1 MNTIETARLT
11 LRPFT
16 PADLD
21 RVAELMSD
29 AGFMSFSAAGPADR
43 DEAARFLERM
53 LERHVRN
60 EPSQFAVVRRDEQSL
75 IGYCGF
81 FPQTVDGLEEIE
93 IAYRLHPEHWGYG
106 FATEAARAVR
116 EHAFAT
122 LRLPRVISLIHPE
135 NHRSRRV
142 AEKNE
147 MVLEKETVFRGF
159 QVQVFAATRLGDAG
173 G

>member
-1 MNTIETARLT
+1 MNSIETARLT

-16 PADLD
+16 ADDLD

-29 AGFMSFSAAGPADR
+29 AGFMSFSAAGPANR

-53 LERHVRN
+53 LERQARN
-60 EPSQFAVVRRDEQSL
+60 EPSQFAVIRRDEQSL

-81 FPQTVDGLEEIE
+81 FPQTVDGVEEVE
-93 IAYRLHPEHWGYG
+93 IAYRLHPEHWGHG

-116 EHAFAT
+116 EHAFRT
-122 LRLPRVISLIHPE
+122 LELPRVISLIHPD

-142 AEKNE
+142 AEKNG
-147 MVLEKETVFRGF
+147 MTLEKETEFRGF
-159 QVQVFAATRLGDAG
+159 RVHVYVHTRTG
-173 G
+173 